1 MLKWLFGEIH
11 FKFQGREVERF
22 LNLAFSRQVDL
33 REVKY
38 TTDGLTFKT
47 TLKNFRQVKAIGKR
61 VGGKTKVI
69 AKEGVWFWWKKA
81 LKRPGIIAG
90 LFLLLGIIYFLTGF
104 IWFIEIDGFSGRQ
117 REILDI
123 LKTRKVKPFVRKKAV
138 DEKML
143 KREILAQI
151 PDMAWVGIEKK
162 GVRLII
168 TGKMREESYRQKYKK
183 ADIVAKREGII
194 KEILVFRGSLRVK
207 PGQKVTAGEVL
218 ISGVDER
225 GEPIVAEGTVKAV
238 TWYKKKVRMPLRE
251 ERLVPTGQEN
261 SLVKLYLG
269 KKEITLKKPP
279 KNFALAI
286 MVEKRYKFSLG
297 KRITIPVELYKVT
310 SKEVERKVRNL
321 TLEEGEQKAY
331 NLALEELKKEVDMK
345 QITNMDKTV
354 RSLGDAVE
362 VVVKA
367 QAIEDIGQISGI
379 QED

>member
-1 MLKWLFGEIH
+1 
-11 FKFQGREVERF
+11 
-22 LNLAFSRQVDL
+22 
-33 REVKY
+33 
-38 TTDGLTFKT
+38 
-47 TLKNFRQVKAIGKR
+47 
-61 VGGKTKVI
+61 
-69 AKEGVWFWWKKA
+69 
-81 LKRPGIIAG
+81 
-90 LFLLLGIIYFLTGF
+90 
-104 IWFIEIDGFSGRQ
+104 
-117 REILDI
+117 
-123 LKTRKVKPFVRKKAV
+123 
-138 DEKML
+138 ML